1 MSEARTPRPA
11 GPVAA
16 GAFAFDRNARRVA
29 GVPLYAGGR
38 VRLARAL
45 AGGTIGPGDRVG
57 RRARPGPGYDPGA
70 RGHPGVVARSDVDAV
85 RPGDRG
91 EVLGRAT
98 RSTAPTSPAV
108 VAAVP
113 TGFTDS
119 AVWSGLTLPTAIA
132 FGPGG
137 KVFVGEK
144 GGIVKVFDSPSDPTP
159 TQVVDLR
166 ARVQDFWDRAC
177 WVWRSTQG
185 SAPPATTSSTCS
197 TPTTSTRRAARPPG
211 ATAAPPHRG
220 RPPTAVPSPA
230 ICPGSRSTPPRGR
243 PAGRSSR

>member
-1 MSEARTPRPA
+1 MPVVGCASPA
-11 GPVAA
+11 H
-16 GAFAFDRNARRVA
+16 
-29 GVPLYAGGR
+29 L
-38 VRLARAL
+38 LADL
-45 AGGTIGPGDRVG
+45 G
-57 RRARPGPGYDPGA
+57 
-70 RGHPGVVARSDVDAV
+70 
-85 RPGDRG
+85 PGDRG

-98 RSTAPTSPAV
+98 RSTAPTSPAA

-166 ARVQDFWDRAC
+166 ARVQDFW
-177 WVWRSTQG
+177 G
-185 SAPPATTSSTCS
+185 S
-197 TPTTSTRRAARPPG
+197 TPRTPSGTWTSG
-211 ATAAPPHRG
+211 
-220 RPPTAVPSPA
+220 PTGT
-230 ICPGSRSTPPRGR
+230 CM
-243 PAGRSSR
+243 